1 MKSPRPLRARS
12 RPRMHTSTRLAPVRS
27 FASEVAMGDAE
38 IIDAAVDE
46 YLGSLIGD
54 EYVAGSTMGW
64 AQLCRRWESFAV
76 YFELLDDAINNPLSD
91 GAAAVLATA
100 QALTSMRMHELG
112 DLLSQVGEAL
122 LGKLL

>member
-1 MKSPRPLRARS
+1 
-12 RPRMHTSTRLAPVRS
+12 
-27 FASEVAMGDAE
+27 MGDAE
-38 IIDAAVDE
+38 IIDAALDE

-54 EYVAGSTMGW
+54 EYVAGSGMGW

-100 QALTSMRMHELG
+100 QALTSVRMHELG
-112 DLLSQVGEAL
+112 DLLSQAGEAL
-122 LGKLL
+122 LRKLLVRRLK

>member
-1 MKSPRPLRARS
+1 MY
-12 RPRMHTSTRLAPVRS
+12 TSTRLAPARS
-27 FASEVAMGDAE
+27 PEAAMGDAE
-38 IIDAAVDE
+38 VIDAAVDE
-46 YLGSLIGD
+46 YLSSLIGD

-64 AQLCRRWESFAV
+64 TQLCRRWESFAV

-122 LGKLL
+122 LRKLMVRRLK